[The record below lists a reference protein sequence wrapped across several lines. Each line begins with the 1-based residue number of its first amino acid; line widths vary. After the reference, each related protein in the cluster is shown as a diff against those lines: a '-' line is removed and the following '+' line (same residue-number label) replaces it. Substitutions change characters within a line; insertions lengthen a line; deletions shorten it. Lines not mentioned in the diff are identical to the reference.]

1 MADVKTRKIRAFLRR
16 QHSEL
21 IVVKRR
27 HIGSAD
33 AAIRAHVEALA
44 HRINEWRVDGKLE
57 PVHSHRSRTWMLLA
71 LASIAMVVKSAIVKS
86 SAAAT
91 TLATGHA
98 HRFAGFAESVF
109 GDDSIVVDGHRRQ
122 TLNRQRAEEL
132 QLQFVGAARSSS
144 GLNKLIAAVAAG
156 VLLSELADS
165 IGADSDKP
173 KDIAE
178 RVLSPVASR
187 AETYIRTETGSV
199 YAKALADIFAGSKL
213 RKRWATID
221 PGCNRICHSADG
233 QVVDDDD
240 VFEMGD
246 GSTTDYPPA
255 HPNCDCTWLPWR
267 DEWGRLASTDDIE
280 EQEAA

>member
-16 QHSEL
+16 QHSDL

-27 HIGSAD
+27 HIKSAD
-33 AAIRAHVEALA
+33 VAIKAHISALA
-44 HRINEWRVDGKLE
+44 HRISEWSIDGKLE

-71 LASIAMVVKSAIVKS
+71 LASIATVVKSAIVKS
-86 SAAAT
+86 SEAASA
-91 TLATGHA
+91 LATAHA
-98 HRFAGFAESVF
+98 QRLAGFADSVF
-109 GDDSIVVDGHRRQ
+109 GDDLIAVDEHRGQ
-122 TLNRQRAEEL
+122 TRDGRRAEEL
-132 QLQFVGAARSSS
+132 QLRFVGATRSSS
-144 GLNKLIAAVAAG
+144 GMGKLISAVATGA
-156 VLLSELADS
+156 LLSELADS
-165 IGADSDKP
+165 IGAESDDP
-173 KDIAE
+173 EDIAE

-187 AETYIRTETGSV
+187 AETYIRTETGAV
-199 YAKALADIFAGSKL
+199 YAQALADIFAGNKL

-233 QVVDDDD
+233 QVVDEDD

-267 DEWGRLASTDDIE
+267 DEWGRLASTEDIDE
-280 EQEAA
+280 EAA